1 MGGATDAERSL
12 PNEADLTVKAR
23 NRNLR
28 RLYFSVGIAT
38 CFMIGEL
45 IGGLISG
52 SLAILTDAAH
62 ILSDILGFCISIVSL
77 HITRRPVSTSM
88 SYGFYRAEVLG
99 ALASIVLIWGLMVWL
114 VSESIIRLVEPTPV
128 DGLIMI
134 IIGAGGLAANI
145 FMGVCLEAD
154 LLSNNSDQAK
164 ANAVA
169 APEEEGMQ
177 GEGEN
182 QEKEK
187 KKVRSLNMRAAF
199 LHVLGDGLQSVGV
212 VIAGI
217 VIYYEPDYMQADPAC
232 TLLFSII
239 VFSTTFP
246 IVKDCM
252 RILMEGSPK
261 EIDVKEVTE
270 TLTSVKNI

>member
-1 MGGATDAERSL
+1 
-12 PNEADLTVKAR
+12 
-23 NRNLR
+23 
-28 RLYFSVGIAT
+28 
-38 CFMIGEL
+38 
-45 IGGLISG
+45 
-52 SLAILTDAAH
+52 
-62 ILSDILGFCISIVSL
+62 
-77 HITRRPVSTSM
+77 
-88 SYGFYRAEVLG
+88 
-99 ALASIVLIWGLMVWL
+99 MVWL